1 MTHNM
6 LTPVDVTQIEWQR
19 YGILY
24 DLTGAG
30 TTGNTNASSGEGWS
44 DVDTDR
50 PLLDTLSY
58 IGMTTSSGMPFDCSE
73 VERHQ
78 HTQEAQIPAGK
89 PICLLVAP
97 PSDEPPSQKDL
108 TAITIRPGYVFVLH
122 RSVWHSASHGVEPDT
137 SYYWMANVFENE
149 PTVWAAIKDGPV
161 RVG

>member
-50 PLLDTLSY
+50 PLLDTLLISHDNKFWHA
-58 IGMTTSSGMPFDCSE
+58 FDCSE

>member
-78 HTQEAQIPAGK
+78 HTQEAQGAQNNRLCELAGDK
-89 PICLLVAP
+89 IG
-97 PSDEPPSQKDL
+97 E
-108 TAITIRPGYVFVLH
+108 
-122 RSVWHSASHGVEPDT
+122 
-137 SYYWMANVFENE
+137 
-149 PTVWAAIKDGPV
+149 GPV
-161 RVG
+161 GHAGHVGDPVGPFF